1 MQANKKPLSILSYL
15 YTSVQKGYT
24 RGKQNCF
31 QLEQNNPARRKKE
44 RKIPKKKLA
53 CALLASVLALTLTA
67 CGPGLLGSSR
77 SSQSSTAQPQEP
89 PANGT
94 ISAVDGYAEG
104 RMGDVMQT
112 YFFTYS
118 INAASL
124 CDTYEGYAPAEGNK
138 LLVAEMTIK
147 NTGRKSI
154 EMYDTDF
161 QAQWGDEE
169 DFSLPITFNMET
181 GEELEPVGANQLPGT
196 YTLGVNEARTG
207 LLVFEVPAGNRD
219 LSISYMEYFS
229 DDTTGDTFFVF
240 FTASEPTA
248 A

>member
-1 MQANKKPLSILSYL
+1 M
-15 YTSVQKGYT
+15 
-24 RGKQNCF
+24 
-31 QLEQNNPARRKKE
+31 
-44 RKIPKKKLA
+44 KKLV
-53 CALLASVLALTLTA
+53 CALLAGALAFALTA
-67 CGPGLLGSSR
+67 CGSSSSSTVSASSSTDSSSR
-77 SSQSSTAQPQEP
+77 SLPGSTQQEP
-89 PANGT
+89 ASSGA

-104 RMGDVMQT
+104 RMGDTMQT

-118 INAASL
+118 VNSAYLA
-124 CDTYEGYAPAEGNK
+124 DTFEGYAPAEGNA
-138 LLVAEMTIK
+138 LLVAEVTVK
-147 NTGRKSI
+147 NTGRQSI

-169 DFSLPITFNMET
+169 GFSLPITFDMET
-181 GEELEPVGANQLPGT
+181 GEDLGTVSSQQLPGT

-207 LLVFEVPAGNRD
+207 LLVFEVPAGKRD

-229 DDTTGDTFFVF
+229 DESTGDTFFVF